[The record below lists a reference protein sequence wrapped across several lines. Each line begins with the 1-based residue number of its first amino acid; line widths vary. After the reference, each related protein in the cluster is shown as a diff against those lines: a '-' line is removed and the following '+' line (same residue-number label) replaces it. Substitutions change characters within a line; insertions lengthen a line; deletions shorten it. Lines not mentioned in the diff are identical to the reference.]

1 MVDKES
7 ATLGLSADRE
17 NQLPL
22 HANHSQMCKFSSETD
37 SDYMLVSKNLER
49 FAEQALSNARPFAKN
64 NLGEHIHITDLLQL
78 KNQFRI

>member
-1 MVDKES
+1 
-7 ATLGLSADRE
+7 
-17 NQLPL
+17 
-22 HANHSQMCKFSSETD
+22 MCKFSSETD